1 VGVIKAGQTG
11 TLAIHSSR
19 SSPLPPPPLQHAQSQ
34 QQLPRAHSQGPEQSA
49 LLAGAASRQRQPAA
63 ETEAAA
69 RHRRSQADTAYQEQ
83 QLESRVAS
91 VSFADPAAAPAATDS
106 PADSDDQ
113 AEPPA
118 RDAAAASLEAELPE
132 ESAWLQEMARER
144 ERNAVPWLR
153 AAAADETPV
162 SQRFR
167 PVSELS
173 DRTTCSVTMQL
184 LSVILDACQK
194 RWKAEACCMKRHT
207 RHIGC
212 HFWMLQGAGLSRAST
227 SAARP
232 SSMSATSPMAI
243 PRSTNGASPEGMVS
257 RTGSAPSLLGTS
269 PVNARKVRPQEDTK
283 GLGSTVPP

>member
-1 VGVIKAGQTG
+1 MGVIKAGQTG

-19 SSPLPPPPLQHAQSQ
+19 SSPLPPPLLQHAQSH
-34 QQLPRAHSQGPEQSA
+34 QQLYRAHSQGPEQSA
-49 LLAGAASRQRQPAA
+49 LLAGAASTQRQPAA
-63 ETEAAA
+63 EAKAAA

-91 VSFADPAAAPAATDS
+91 VSFADPAAAPGATDS
-106 PADSDDQ
+106 RADSDDQ

-118 RDAAAASLEAELPE
+118 QDAAAASLEAELPE

-173 DRTTCSVTMQL
+173 DCTTCSVIMQL
-184 LSVILDACQK
+184 LSVMLRCMSEAVQSRGVLHELSHTAHWVPLLDAAGRRLVKSIHVGSSAVQHVGNQPHGYSAQCQ
-194 RWKAEACCMKRHT
+194 RHLAR
-207 RHIGC
+207 RHGQP
-212 HFWMLQGAGLSRAST
+212 HRLST
-227 SAARP
+227 LAARHL
-232 SSMSATSPMAI
+232 TRQ
-243 PRSTNGASPEGMVS
+243 RSEGASPE
-257 RTGSAPSLLGTS
+257 
-269 PVNARKVRPQEDTK
+269 EIK
-283 GLGSTVPP
+283 GLGCTVPP